1 MGISSGSKKLPKEVS
16 EWRLKHGL
24 GRDTAE
30 GFWQLDSGLGNM
42 VFQLFWAALALLGQD
57 RYVLNLIPKSNF
69 HHISQ
74 SPPRKPAK
82 VNSQSKMDLII
93 DLHLKEDLAQQQTV
107 IQRGSED
114 RGPFRE
120 TWPSPAQV
128 SLFGRKGILLSANAS
143 TFGYNTWLLQ
153 FFK

>member
-16 EWRLKHGL
+16 EWRLKHRL

-30 GFWQLDSGLGNM
+30 GFWQRDSGLGNM

-57 RYVLNLIPKSNF
+57 RYVLNLVPKSNV

-93 DLHLKEDLAQQQTV
+93 DLHLNEDLAQQQTV

-128 SLFGRKGILLSANAS
+128 SLLGRKGILLSANAS